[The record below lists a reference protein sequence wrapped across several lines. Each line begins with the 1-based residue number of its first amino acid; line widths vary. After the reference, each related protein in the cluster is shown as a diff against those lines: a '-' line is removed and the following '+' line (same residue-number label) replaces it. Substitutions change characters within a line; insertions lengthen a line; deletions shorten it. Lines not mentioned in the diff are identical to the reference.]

1 MRYRLVVRKS
11 STAASDDR
19 VASLALT
26 SSSASG
32 NRMDSEFRA
41 AYLNLEA
48 RMRALAETDGDV
60 FLPVPQPLGPV
71 QYIFICMEPSL
82 GGGSPE
88 KARAEIEA
96 GGRNFVNSIEDF
108 LFHLSIRRYLCK
120 PSERYYVTDWSKGA
134 MLVKAAGVDRA
145 RRYDN
150 WYPLLLEEVD
160 LVGTSD
166 PRVFTVGRDVE
177 WHLRRLAFPRH
188 VTPVIHYSPQ
198 AGAARAASVVGHEQ
212 DYEQF
217 RGSVSIE
224 DVLATAREVLEPSV
238 PARIRD
244 LTLARLERRQL
255 TESQRKLI
263 FSYKLAFEREEP
275 QKR

>member
-1 MRYRLVVRKS
+1 LVIRKS

-32 NRMDSEFRA
+32 DRMDSEFRA

-48 RMRALAETDGDV
+48 SMRALAETDGDV
-60 FLPVPQPLGPV
+60 FLPVPEPLGPV

-108 LFHLSIRRYLCK
+108 LFHFSIRRYLCK
-120 PSERYYVTDWSKGA
+120 PNERYYVTDWSKGA
-134 MLVKAAGVDRA
+134 MPVKGAGVDRA
-145 RRYDN
+145 RRYDR

-166 PRVFTVGRDVE
+166 ARVFAVGRDVE

-188 VTPVIHYSPQ
+188 VTTVIHYSPL
-198 AGAARAASVVGHEQ
+198 AGAARASGIIGHE
-212 DYEQF
+212 DDFEHF
-217 RGSVSIE
+217 LGSVSLEDILTVAE
-224 DVLATAREVLEPSV
+224 DVLNVSV
-238 PARIRD
+238 PAKVRD
-244 LTLARLERRQL
+244 ETLARLAGKQL
-255 TESQRKLI
+255 TVSRQRLI
-263 FSYKLAFEREEP
+263 FNYKRAFEAT
-275 QKR
+275 